1 MNNLRFSLVVEP
13 GNHEVQQ
20 RLEYVEKLRTE
31 SKITLPSTLEIE
43 LATNPFLRC
52 QEPSVVSAAEQYTS
66 HSLVNELAVFTVLR
80 QWKDNF

>member
-1 MNNLRFSLVVEP
+1 MD
-13 GNHEVQQ
+13 
-20 RLEYVEKLRTE
+20 KLRSE

-52 QEPSVVSAAEQYTS
+52 QEPSIVSAAEQYVS
-66 HSLVNELAVFTVLR
+66 RDLDNELAVFTVLR

>member
-1 MNNLRFSLVVEP
+1 M
-13 GNHEVQQ
+13 QQ
-20 RLEYVEKLRTE
+20 RLEYVDKLRSE

-52 QEPSVVSAAEQYTS
+52 KEPSIVSAAEQYVS
-66 HSLVNELAVFTVLR
+66 HDLVNELAVFTVLR